1 VTLQTKMTRKLKT
14 CRFGSAHGFG
24 PVFLDKMLR
33 LIKKKA
39 WLVQALQMSEPAVV
53 DWLDSFIG
61 PGELLFLVS
70 HLFAVPDLVL
80 WVGLE
85 KSK

>member
-1 VTLQTKMTRKLKT
+1 VTLQKKMTRKVET
-14 CRFGSAHGFG
+14 GRFGSAHGVG
-24 PVFLDKMLR
+24 LVFLDKLLR

-39 WLVQALQMSEPAVV
+39 WLVQALQMSKPAVV
-53 DWLDSFIG
+53 DWLDSLIG
-61 PGELLFLVS
+61 PGGLLFVIS

-85 KSK
+85 KR

>member
-1 VTLQTKMTRKLKT
+1 MTRKVKT

-24 PVFLDKMLR
+24 PVFLDTMLR
-33 LIKKKA
+33 LIKKA
-39 WLVQALQMSEPAVV
+39 WLVQALQMSKPAIV
-53 DWLDSFIG
+53 DWLDSLIG
-61 PGELLFLVS
+61 PGGLLFVVS

-85 KSK
+85 KCK

>member
-1 VTLQTKMTRKLKT
+1 MVWP
-14 CRFGSAHGFG
+14 CIFG
-24 PVFLDKMLR
+24 
-33 LIKKKA
+33 LIKKA
-39 WLVQALQMSEPAVV
+39 WLVQALQMSKPAVV
-53 DWLDSFIG
+53 DWLDSLIG
-61 PGELLFLVS
+61 PVGLLFIVS